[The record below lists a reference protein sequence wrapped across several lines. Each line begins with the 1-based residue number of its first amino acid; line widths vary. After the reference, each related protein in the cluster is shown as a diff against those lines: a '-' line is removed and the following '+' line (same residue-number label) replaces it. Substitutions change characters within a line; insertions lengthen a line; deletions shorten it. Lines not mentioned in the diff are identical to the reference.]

1 MSEQEQI
8 TATILRAHSE
18 LEQALGELEKM
29 PAFDPGAI
37 AFSAHETTIT
47 GVQEADCMFPR
58 SRTGRGVQ
66 PDE

>member
-1 MSEQEQI
+1 M
-8 TATILRAHSE
+8 AHSE

-37 AFSAHETTIT
+37 AFSTHETTIT